1 MADIT
6 ARLIWYRL
14 RENYESLA
22 QSYEEFSWRRVDI
35 LDMLF
40 LGWVLVAFVVVGLVN
55 LYLRFFGLPKTFQRR
70 RGLDWRSS
78 DGPGS
83 VANNGSI
90 RSGEPVQ
97 WINAAVGW
105 IYENY
110 PKRPEFIETW
120 LKALSAEAKK
130 YTVSESKVVSQSVG
144 QSVSKSALDCF

>member
-14 RENYESLA
+14 KENYESLA
-22 QSYEEFSWRRVDI
+22 QSYEQFSWRRVDI

-40 LGWVLVAFVVVGLVN
+40 LGWLLVAFAVVGLVN
-55 LYLRFFGLPKTFQRR
+55 LYLRFFGLPKAFQRR
-70 RGLDWRSS
+70 RGLDWRSV

-83 VANNGSI
+83 LAN
-90 RSGEPVQ
+90 SGALRGGETVQ
-97 WINAAVGW
+97 WINSAVAW

-120 LKALSAEAKK
+120 MKALSEEAKK
-130 YTVSESKVVSQSVG
+130 YTVSD
-144 QSVSKSALDCF
+144 LRFLL